1 MFLYLVMIP
10 CNLLQLQMIPLKNAT
25 KYLIAS
31 FVQGTLLAHTF
42 CYSLRKEVMC
52 FVYCCGI
59 CVCVSVFVRVY
70 VYSAFGGPI
79 AAANLPHPTES
90 SCCCCC
96 CENCCHFPLRAI
108 SGAKS
113 FGLSPSHSICPA
125 PHPAEKKAENIA
137 TNSPRMQFISKHNGN
152 RIY

>member
-42 CYSLRKEVMC
+42 CYSLRNEVMC

-59 CVCVSVFVRVY
+59 CVCVNVFVRVCIVHLEDPLQLLIY
-70 VYSAFGGPI
+70 RI
-79 AAANLPHPTES
+79 RLKAAAAAVVKTV
-90 SCCCCC
+90 
-96 CENCCHFPLRAI
+96 AI
-108 SGAKS
+108 S
-113 FGLSPSHSICPA
+113 P
-125 PHPAEKKAENIA
+125 
-137 TNSPRMQFISKHNGN
+137 
-152 RIY
+152 